1 MKVTNILLSMLLLLC
16 CTEVAAQINLFGFS
30 NTRKVEGNCKYV
42 TKEIRLS
49 EFNNL
54 SVSGNL
60 SVCFTQHEGKA
71 QVKLYCSEN
80 IADLVEI
87 YVENNTL
94 KAKVKKGYNI
104 VDRALEIRVTAPQL
118 NSVSVSGSG
127 DVRFAN
133 DVNNKRITLTV
144 SGSGNIEAN
153 QLQCEKL
160 YAQISGSGD
169 VTIKQISTQE
179 SNFSISGSGD
189 MNALHM
195 TTNNAIFNISG
206 SGEMRVAGSAE
217 KASFNIAGSG
227 EMDAREFVAKRVNC
241 SVSGSGDIRCHA
253 TKYLKVSIAGSGNVG
268 YKGSPEELYIPKKN
282 VYKL

>member
-1 MKVTNILLSMLLLLC
+1 MRTTNILLSMLLLLC

-49 EFNNL
+49 DFNNL

-60 SVCFTQHEGKA
+60 SVLFTQHEEKA

-104 VDRALEIRVTAPQL
+104 VDRALEIRVSAPQI

-127 DVRFAN
+127 DVRFASN
-133 DVNNKRITLTV
+133 VSSKHITLAV
-144 SGSGNIEAN
+144 SGSGDIEGNQLLCEQLSAHISGSGNIGFN
-153 QLQCEKL
+153 KIN
-160 YAQISGSGD
+160 AQKSD
-169 VTIKQISTQE
+169 
-179 SNFSISGSGD
+179 FSISGSGD
-189 MNALHM
+189 MNISFL
-195 TTNNAIFNISG
+195 TTSNATFNISG
-206 SGEMRVAGSAE
+206 SGDMKVAGSAE

-253 TKYLKVSIAGSGNVG
+253 TQYLKVNIAGSGNVG
-268 YKGSPEELYIPKKN
+268 YKGNPKELYIPKKN